1 LGDVMVDVLAHL
13 PGELAVGSDRPAPIR
28 VLGGGSAANT
38 ASWIA
43 AAGAPVT
50 LVGRIGE
57 DAFGRQTAVE
67 LEAAGVELA
76 LTVDPERSTGCCIVL
91 VSPVGERTMIPD
103 AGANSALAPE
113 DLPRGLFA
121 SDRHLHLSGYTLF
134 GASRPAGL
142 HALAAARSAGMT
154 ISVDAAS
161 SAPIATVGAQTFLDW
176 LGDDVLLFAN
186 ADEAMTLTG
195 LDDPRRAADR
205 LAQRTAGVVVKLGA
219 QGAVWADGAESIEV
233 APTAH
238 VEVFDT
244 TGAGDAFAAG
254 LLVALARGDQPGEA
268 LAAGNRL
275 AARVCRIT
283 GGRSHP
289 VGGRR

>member
-1 LGDVMVDVLAHL
+1 
-13 PGELAVGSDRPAPIR
+13 
-28 VLGGGSAANT
+28 
-38 ASWIA
+38 
-43 AAGAPVT
+43 
-50 LVGRIGE
+50 
-57 DAFGRQTAVE
+57 
-67 LEAAGVELA
+67 
-76 LTVDPERSTGCCIVL
+76 
-91 VSPVGERTMIPD
+91 
-103 AGANSALAPE
+103 
-113 DLPRGLFA
+113 LFA

-134 GASRPAGL
+134 EASRPAGL

-195 LDDPRRAADR
+195 QDDPRRAADR

-238 VEVFDT
+238 VEVLDT

-254 LLVALARGDQPGEA
+254 LLVALARGDQPAEA